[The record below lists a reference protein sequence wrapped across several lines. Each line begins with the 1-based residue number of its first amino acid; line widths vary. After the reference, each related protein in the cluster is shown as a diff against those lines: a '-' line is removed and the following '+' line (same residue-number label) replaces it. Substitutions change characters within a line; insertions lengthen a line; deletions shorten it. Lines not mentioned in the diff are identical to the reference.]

1 MTGSARRHRHL
12 APDTITAD
20 EVEQLA
26 AAFTARLRRE
36 IADARDLLGDVLDA
50 PLPRPH
56 AADLPLIWRDA
67 SGELT
72 PTLPEHD
79 DAARPLSARELLDLL
94 ADRAATF
101 AEREAETLAL
111 ALVKLARDDDE
122 RQDWRAR
129 APSVWPWSTW
139 LGFYGDDLLPS
150 IVGAVETAARAKRG
164 DPAPPPASD
173 DAHEWA
179 SDTLERRRE
188 GYAQEIRAARA
199 AGFSGLSLPGAVLAP
214 RQLAALYG
222 LLPATVRAARETR
235 RYVERVARGD
245 EQRALLEQIAP
256 EVLKRARADVTDANR
271 STLAESTRRHV
282 AAWRSTLPLDTPLPT
297 TEAEAARELD
307 ALAESLAVHAATMG
321 EQGARAA
328 AVIQRENAE
337 NRLDFWQVDAQWLVT
352 FAVPVWLDRAA
363 QETTKRPALVMP
375 VHEAVTMIHSR
386 AAALEERNGQRALRF
401 DHADPFVMTMR
412 DDVAEIIAKG
422 VDLLGSVTAHRLLR
436 WEILSGHERAL
447 DGAADPRV
455 LVVDGGWSVL
465 AHDILGM
472 KAKTAPA
479 DLRAIVHAQQAIRV
493 PTPDGTVHAGLVTFS
508 DTPARGH
515 QKGRVAITL
524 GELLMPHIAYAM
536 KDPRDRRLV
545 PVLRELPPMV
555 GRKREHGAIATL
567 SMAIMRELRVHA
579 CDLASVGSVAI
590 SRERFHELARQARV
604 PLDVVTQ
611 LLERWLRDGDDGH
624 AFLASPSAGRYTL
637 GPAHAHERDFLVMAG
652 RMSAGAAR
660 GGRRTVANRHRKL
673 LGRK

>member
-1 MTGSARRHRHL
+1 MT

-26 AAFTARLRRE
+26 EAFTARLHRE

-79 DAARPLSARELLDLL
+79 DNARPLSARELLDLL

-101 AEREAETLAL
+101 AEYEARTLAL
-111 ALVKLARDDDE
+111 ALVKLTRDDDE

-129 APSVWPWSTW
+129 APSVWPWSDW
-139 LGFYGDDLLPS
+139 QGFSGDDLLPS
-150 IVGAVETAARAKRG
+150 IVNAVDAAARVKRG
-164 DPAPPPASD
+164 DPAPPHASEA
-173 DAHEWA
+173 AHEWA

-188 GYAQEIRAARA
+188 GYAQDIRAARA
-199 AGFSGLSLPGAVLAP
+199 AGFAGLSLPGAVLAP

-256 EVLKRARADVTDANR
+256 EALKRARADVTDANR

-282 AAWRSTLPLDTPLPT
+282 AAWHSTLPLDTPLPT
-297 TEAEAARELD
+297 TEAEAAHELD
-307 ALAESLAVHAATMG
+307 TLAESFALYVGRMDKSHAESM
-321 EQGARAA
+321 RKKY
-328 AVIQRENAE
+328 AE
-337 NRLDFWQVDAQWLVT
+337 KGHTFWQGRAQWLVA
-352 FAVPVWLDRAA
+352 FASVVWLERASR
-363 QETTKRPALVMP
+363 ETTQRPALVMP
-375 VHEAVTMIHSR
+375 VHEHVTMIHSR
-386 AAALEERNGQRALRF
+386 AAVLEERNGQRALRF

-422 VDLLGSVTAHRLLR
+422 VDLLGSVTAHKLLR
-436 WEILSGHERAL
+436 WEILTGHERAL
-447 DGAADPRV
+447 DKVADPRV

-479 DLRAIVHAQQAIRV
+479 DLRAIVHAQHAIHV
-493 PTPDGTVHAGLVTFS
+493 PTPDGGKHNGLVTFS

-524 GELLMPHIAYAM
+524 GELLMPHFMYDM

-567 SMAIMRELRVHA
+567 SMTIMRELRVHA
-579 CDLASVGSVAI
+579 VELASAGSVAI
-590 SRERFHELARQARV
+590 SRERLHELARQAHV
-604 PLDVVTQ
+604 PLSIVAQ
-611 LLERWLRDGDDGH
+611 LLERWLHDGDDGP

-637 GPAHAHERDFLVMAG
+637 GPAHSHELTFLVMAG
-652 RMSAGAAR
+652 RMSEGAAR
-660 GGRRTVANRHRKL
+660 GGRRKVENRHRKL